1 MILSKLKCVTEISI
15 NGEWVREDKLDP
27 EFVKRVIY
35 DRMDLVMKNN
45 NFINSTD
52 SFAHALCLRRR
63 CI

>member
-35 DRMDLVMKNN
+35 ERMDYAIKELK
-45 NFINSTD
+45 ID
-52 SFAHALCLRRR
+52 SETVSGKTL
-63 CI
+63 